1 MHRFGVRFR
10 LGVIIPCVSSARL
23 EKEVKQVTRI
33 KRDAIAYL
41 LIVGFCILMFT
52 WGIPKY
58 TPAYPGYGASP
69 ALVPNVSVG
78 VMLFMACLSLVRVGV
93 ALYMKKPIVAEE
105 SEFPEDLEDDSGF
118 TQVGRVKIVQLASL
132 MIPCVLLVVAIEYIG
147 YMLAS
152 LAFLMILQYVIGNR
166 KWLQSIALSIILTA
180 VLYIV
185 MRYGFGVPVPGPLIF
200 E

>member
-1 MHRFGVRFR
+1 M
-10 LGVIIPCVSSARL
+10 I
-23 EKEVKQVTRI
+23 RI

-41 LIVGFCILMFT
+41 LVIGFCISMFT
-52 WGIPKY
+52 WAIPTY
-58 TPAYPGYGASP
+58 TPEYPGYGASP

-105 SEFPEDLEDDSGF
+105 SEFPEDLNEDGGF
-118 TQVGRVKIVQLASL
+118 TQVGRVKIYHLASL

-152 LAFLMILQYVIGNR
+152 FAFLMILQYVIGNR
-166 KWLQSIALSIILTA
+166 NWLQSIVVSITLMT

-185 MRYGFGVPVPGPLIF
+185 MRYGFGVPVPGPQIF